1 MFYSFI
7 RLCASMSGWAHLTSA
22 LDHQNYKGVEV
33 WFLKSIACEKTIKC
47 FIIR

>member
-22 LDHQNYKGVEV
+22 LDHQNYKGVEK
-33 WFLKSIACEKTIKC
+33 FG
-47 FIIR
+47 F